1 VAWHHTATHRAAAC
15 GFCHIHT
22 KKDPLS
28 TTTPRQLKTK
38 AKKNIG
44 LVFLQKKQEHGEAGT
59 AKQGTEQS
67 L

>member
-1 VAWHHTATHRAAAC
+1 VYASGSPAELPSGGLAGRVCA
-15 GFCHIHT
+15 
-22 KKDPLS
+22 
-28 TTTPRQLKTK
+28 RQLKTK

>member
-1 VAWHHTATHRAAAC
+1 VLRAKGA
-15 GFCHIHT
+15 FCSHG
-22 KKDPLS
+22 LGG
-28 TTTPRQLKTK
+28 K
-38 AKKNIG
+38 AGKNKNKKNTG

>member
-1 VAWHHTATHRAAAC
+1 MRLSLTRYLLAAPPSGRLLSLAAYAC
-15 GFCHIHT
+15 ARQQT
-22 KKDPLS
+22 KK
-28 TTTPRQLKTK
+28 T
-38 AKKNIG
+38 KKNIG